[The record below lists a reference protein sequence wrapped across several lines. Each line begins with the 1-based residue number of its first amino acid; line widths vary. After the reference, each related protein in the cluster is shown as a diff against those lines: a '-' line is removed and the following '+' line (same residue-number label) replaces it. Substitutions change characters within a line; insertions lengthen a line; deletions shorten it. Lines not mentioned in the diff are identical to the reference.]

1 MTKSLAEK
9 IDYYHDELFPPS
21 RSANYSRRSYDA
33 WISITNEI
41 NAEYGSSISIE
52 QIKEKHHNIKRK
64 VKAEFAQQKSHK
76 RKTGGGEERKEKMP
90 KDEVF
95 DIYAGRFG
103 QSTTFTIVGIFRGRT
118 R

>member
-1 MTKSLAEK
+1 MSLFTSEMTKSLAEK

-64 VKAEFAQQKSHK
+64 VKAEFAQQKS
-76 RKTGGGEERKEKMP
+76 
-90 KDEVF
+90 
-95 DIYAGRFG
+95 
-103 QSTTFTIVGIFRGRT
+103 
-118 R
+118 